1 MPRLSKLLE
10 KLEDRIA
17 NRWGR
22 WYERNKARVPL
33 YAVLGAL
40 GWYFYGM
47 LLNSLK
53 LGKES
58 VFHMS
63 GEEVESIWVLNP
75 FRNLFVVLTPFGLG
89 VTAVIFLLIC
99 LITKKG
105 YSWFSG
111 YHFTRD
117 PRGFDILPDGTHGTS
132 GFAKKKELAEHLE
145 LGTAQEVTGML
156 LGRIKERPDD
166 PDKYSTYVAHR
177 MKPGENNNILC
188 IGAPGSYKSRGFIIP
203 FLMGCA
209 QRSNSDGGQHPESVI
224 VTDPKG
230 ELFEMTAPYFEKKGF
245 YVKAVNFLDMAH
257 SDGWNCLAGLDTN
270 PDLVTTVANTIIQNT
285 SGPKEADDFWS
296 RAELNL
302 LMALIHYVCN
312 KKDDRGNLLPLEQ
325 RSLGDVY
332 KILAYKSVNEI
343 NRTLAELPPE
353 HPAKGPHGLFLK
365 ARENLWGNIIIGLGN
380 RLAVFQNPLV
390 DKITRNHDVD
400 LLLPGQ
406 RPCAYFVI
414 ISAQDSAYRF
424 LSSLFFSLTFP
435 QLDPHSIYVWNPETE
450 RREKKTMYCAI
461 VVPYRVRIVIP
472 ASEMWESGNER
483 PDYVLQNMVGASID
497 LVIIKVER
505 EAGFAI
511 GSRRLASRSQRY
523 FFAHREDLHRIGS
536 RVKCRMLAV
545 GPRRCLVDC
554 YGHDLDLTQR
564 EMRYAAIPDLR
575 DEYHPG
581 ME

>member
-203 FLMGCA
+203 FLINSNFNLHCFIDSNVWGYSDELLEKLNSRYSNKRPNSNGGYLYDHQSCINASKHVDTMLTIALHKMINRCECVILLNTGNA
-209 QRSNSDGGQHPESVI
+209 ISRMKKYEDLQRDTTFSPWIYSELICSSLIQQRRPERHSSQGMQG
-224 VTDPKG
+224 TQNFD
-230 ELFEMTAPYFEKKGF
+230 
-245 YVKAVNFLDMAH
+245 AVNESLQIAYEVPTKH
-257 SDGWNCLAGLDTN
+257 
-270 PDLVTTVANTIIQNT
+270 
-285 SGPKEADDFWS
+285 
-296 RAELNL
+296 
-302 LMALIHYVCN
+302 
-312 KKDDRGNLLPLEQ
+312 LLPLDPKTL
-325 RSLGDVY
+325 SAWKAAYVGNKLHPLDVLY
-332 KILAYKSVNEI
+332 SSSSQIPLTQVRHYIHLTNSC
-343 NRTLAELPPE
+343 RTLHFPRN
-353 HPAKGPHGLFLK
+353 LK
-365 ARENLWGNIIIGLGN
+365 
-380 RLAVFQNPLV
+380 P
-390 DKITRNHDVD
+390 
-400 LLLPGQ
+400 
-406 RPCAYFVI
+406 
-414 ISAQDSAYRF
+414 
-424 LSSLFFSLTFP
+424 
-435 QLDPHSIYVWNPETE
+435 
-450 RREKKTMYCAI
+450 
-461 VVPYRVRIVIP
+461 
-472 ASEMWESGNER
+472 
-483 PDYVLQNMVGASID
+483 NM
-497 LVIIKVER
+497 
-505 EAGFAI
+505 
-511 GSRRLASRSQRY
+511 
-523 FFAHREDLHRIGS
+523 
-536 RVKCRMLAV
+536 
-545 GPRRCLVDC
+545 P
-554 YGHDLDLTQR
+554 
-564 EMRYAAIPDLR
+564 
-575 DEYHPG
+575 
-581 ME
+581 

>member
-17 NRWGR
+17 NKWGR

-53 LGKES
+53 LGRES
-58 VFHMS
+58 VFNTT

-89 VTAVIFLLIC
+89 VTAVILLLIC

-132 GFAKKKELAEHLE
+132 GFATKKELAEHLE
-145 LGTAQEVTGML
+145 LGSAREVTGML

-166 PDKYSTYVAHR
+166 PEKYSTYVAHR

-209 QRSNSDGGQHPESVI
+209 QRSSSDGGRHPESVI
-224 VTDPKG
+224 ATDPKG
-230 ELFEMTAPYFEKKGF
+230 ELFEMTAPYFEKNGF

-353 HPAKGPHGLFLK
+353 HPAKGSHGLFLK

-406 RPCAYFVI
+406 RPCAYKDAAIASFCATNVTE
-414 ISAQDSAYRF
+414 RF
-424 LSSLFFSLTFP
+424 DHLSENADEDAAP
-435 QLDPHSIYVWNPETE
+435 QLSPPQWLSAIELLRYPDREVFRVDRRMVFQTIYQKLTQQVEE
-450 RREKKTMYCAI
+450 
-461 VVPYRVRIVIP
+461 VQSDRIQIH
-472 ASEMWESGNER
+472 NER
-483 PDYVLQNMVGASID
+483 YRLTKKDVRSNM
-497 LVIIKVER
+497 E
-505 EAGFAI
+505 
-511 GSRRLASRSQRY
+511 
-523 FFAHREDLHRIGS
+523 
-536 RVKCRMLAV
+536 
-545 GPRRCLVDC
+545 RCLDMVKV
-554 YGHDLDLTQR
+554 Q
-564 EMRYAAIPDLR
+564 IPDKEPLIQEMIR
-575 DEYHPG
+575 SIR
-581 ME
+581 

>member
-17 NRWGR
+17 NKWGR

-53 LGKES
+53 LGRES
-58 VFHMS
+58 VFNTS

-89 VTAVIFLLIC
+89 VTAVILLLIC

-132 GFAKKKELAEHLE
+132 GFATKKELAEHLE
-145 LGTAQEVTGML
+145 LGSAQEVTGML

-166 PDKYSTYVAHR
+166 PEKYSTYVAHR

-230 ELFEMTAPYFEKKGF
+230 ELFEMTAPYFEKNGF

-435 QLDPHSIYVWNPETE
+435 QLSNYARLHGGRLPVLTNFCLEEYLNIGYMEGISDVFNSMTTCTSSLRFGSSGLWLVLIPRRAHFSSISSHS
-450 RREKKTMYCAI
+450 
-461 VVPYRVRIVIP
+461 
-472 ASEMWESGNER
+472 S
-483 PDYVLQNMVGASID
+483 NMNCST
-497 LVIIKVER
+497 
-505 EAGFAI
+505 
-511 GSRRLASRSQRY
+511 ASR
-523 FFAHREDLHRIGS
+523 
-536 RVKCRMLAV
+536 
-545 GPRRCLVDC
+545 
-554 YGHDLDLTQR
+554 LTAC
-564 EMRYAAIPDLR
+564 AA
-575 DEYHPG
+575 
-581 ME
+581 

>member
-10 KLEDRIA
+10 KIEDLAA
-17 NRWGR
+17 NRWGS
-22 WYERNKARVPL
+22 WYERNKSRVPL
-33 YAVLGAL
+33 YAVLGGL

-47 LLNSLK
+47 LLNSLR

-58 VFHMS
+58 VFHMT
-63 GEEVESIWVLNP
+63 GEKVESIWVLNP
-75 FRNLFVVLTPFGLG
+75 FKNFFVVLTPFGLG
-89 VTAVIFLLIC
+89 TTAVIILLIC
-99 LITKKG
+99 LLTRKG
-105 YSWFSG
+105 YKWFSG

-117 PRGFDILPDGTHGTS
+117 PRGFDILPEGTHGTS
-132 GFAKKKELAEHLE
+132 GFATKRELGEHLE
-145 LGTAQEVTGML
+145 LGGVGEVTGML
-156 LGRIKERPDD
+156 LGRIKRHPDD
-166 PDKYSTYVAHR
+166 PGRYSSYVAHR

-209 QRSNSDGGQHPESVI
+209 QRSSSGAPESVI
-224 VTDPKG
+224 VTDPKA
-230 ELFEMTAPYFEKKGF
+230 ELFEMMAPYFRKKGF

-285 SGPKEADDFWS
+285 SSPKEADDFWS

-312 KKDDRGNLLPLEQ
+312 KKDERGNLLPLEQ

-424 LSSLFFSLTFP
+424 LNSLFFSLTFP
-435 QLDPHSIYVWNPETE
+435 QLSN
-450 RREKKTMYCAI
+450 
-461 VVPYRVRIVIP
+461 
-472 ASEMWESGNER
+472 
-483 PDYVLQNMVGASID
+483 
-497 LVIIKVER
+497 
-505 EAGFAI
+505 
-511 GSRRLASRSQRY
+511 
-523 FFAHREDLHRIGS
+523 
-536 RVKCRMLAV
+536 
-545 GPRRCLVDC
+545 
-554 YGHDLDLTQR
+554 
-564 EMRYAAIPDLR
+564 YARQLLLR
-575 DEYHPG
+575 GLPS
-581 ME
+581 

>member
-17 NRWGR
+17 NKWGR
-22 WYERNKARVPL
+22 WYERNKARAPL
-33 YAVLGAL
+33 YAVLGGL
-40 GWYFYGM
+40 GWYLYGM

-53 LGKES
+53 LGRES
-58 VFHMS
+58 VFNTT

-89 VTAVIFLLIC
+89 VTAVILLLIC

-132 GFAKKKELAEHLE
+132 GFATKKELAEHLE
-145 LGTAQEVTGML
+145 LGSAQEVTGML

-332 KILAYKSVNEI
+332 KILA
-343 NRTLAELPPE
+343 
-353 HPAKGPHGLFLK
+353 
-365 ARENLWGNIIIGLGN
+365 
-380 RLAVFQNPLV
+380 
-390 DKITRNHDVD
+390 
-400 LLLPGQ
+400 
-406 RPCAYFVI
+406 
-414 ISAQDSAYRF
+414 
-424 LSSLFFSLTFP
+424 
-435 QLDPHSIYVWNPETE
+435 
-450 RREKKTMYCAI
+450 
-461 VVPYRVRIVIP
+461 
-472 ASEMWESGNER
+472 
-483 PDYVLQNMVGASID
+483 
-497 LVIIKVER
+497 
-505 EAGFAI
+505 
-511 GSRRLASRSQRY
+511 
-523 FFAHREDLHRIGS
+523 
-536 RVKCRMLAV
+536 
-545 GPRRCLVDC
+545 
-554 YGHDLDLTQR
+554 
-564 EMRYAAIPDLR
+564 
-575 DEYHPG
+575 
-581 ME
+581 